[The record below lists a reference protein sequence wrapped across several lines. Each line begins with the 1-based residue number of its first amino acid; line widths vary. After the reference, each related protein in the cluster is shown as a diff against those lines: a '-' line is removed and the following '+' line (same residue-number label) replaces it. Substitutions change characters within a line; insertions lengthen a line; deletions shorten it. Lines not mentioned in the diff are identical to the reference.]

1 VKEGYWKV
9 PYAVSSIRGPSC
21 YLRYVKS
28 VAAFLMVF
36 CASVGLIAQ
45 NQVRTESLF
54 NPHFS
59 VSMAYQWPGGDL
71 ADRFGNSGSPG
82 VGFHIKS
89 KTNWYY
95 GVSGSYIFGNRVN
108 EPGLLR
114 NLRTANGEILD
125 DQGQIAILFVQQ
137 RGWNAFA
144 EAGRVFNV
152 IGPNPNSGILFKAGV
167 GLLQHKIRIEHQANP
182 IAQLEGEYLKGYDR
196 LTNGLA
202 IGQFLGYYHMSN
214 NRLINYFIGIES
226 VQAFTQSRRTFNFDT
241 QTADT
246 ARRFD
251 MLLGI
256 RAGWCVNLY
265 RRMSDTY
272 FIN

>member
-1 VKEGYWKV
+1 MKV
-9 PYAVSSIRGPSC
+9 ISFF
-21 YLRYVKS
+21 
-28 VAAFLMVF
+28 AALLALST
-36 CASVGLIAQ
+36 CAFGQS
-45 NQVRTESLF
+45 QVRSESLF
-54 NPHFS
+54 NPHVS
-59 VSMAYQWPGGDL
+59 VSLAYQWPGGDL
-71 ADRFGNSGSPG
+71 ANRFGNSGSPG
-82 VGFHIKS
+82 IGFHIKS
-89 KTNWYY
+89 KTKWYY
-95 GVSGSYIFGNRVN
+95 GGSWSYIFGNRVT

-137 RGWNAFA
+137 RGWAAMA
-144 EAGRVFNV
+144 EGGRLFTVV
-152 IGPNPNSGILFKAGV
+152 GPNPNSGILVKAGC

-182 IAQLEGEYLKGYDR
+182 IAQLEGEYVKGYDR

-202 IGQFLGYYHMSN
+202 IGQFVGYYHMSN
-214 NRLINYFIGIES
+214 NRLVNFFIGVES
-226 VQAFTQSRRTFNFDT
+226 VQAFTQSRRSFNFDT
-241 QTADT
+241 QTVDT
-246 ARRFD
+246 AKRFD